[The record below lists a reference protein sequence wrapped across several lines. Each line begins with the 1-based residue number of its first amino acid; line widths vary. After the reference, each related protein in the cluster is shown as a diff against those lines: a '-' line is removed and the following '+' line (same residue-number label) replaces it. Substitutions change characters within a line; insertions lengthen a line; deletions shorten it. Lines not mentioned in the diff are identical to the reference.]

1 MDSETSP
8 QVRTIGRAEEASLRL
23 VFGGPVSLW
32 LPLARLVGVK
42 VDRDPVVDDALLAEA
57 EAGAVLAARRFGP
70 ALAVTA
76 VAMAAMIP
84 WYRVQSALLLPL
96 TYGGFHKVAGG
107 VLDGGM
113 PFWVAM
119 TVATATMVLGGLI
132 VGLLDALVFG
142 AAPLFLLR
150 RCMLAAAPAVS
161 LAMAQGD
168 DAFEVTQ
175 AERYP
180 RLAYAAERIL
190 YPRGRARG

>member
-1 MDSETSP
+1 MDPETSP
-8 QVRTIGRAEEASLRL
+8 QARTIGRAEEASLRL

-42 VDRDPVVDDALLAEA
+42 VNPAPVIDDALLSEA
-57 EAGAVLAARRFGP
+57 EAGAVLAGRRFGP
-70 ALAVTA
+70 ALAVTT
-76 VAMAAMIP
+76 VAMIAMIP
-84 WYRVQSALLLPL
+84 WYRVQSAFLLPQ
-96 TYGGFHKVAGG
+96 TYAGFHKVASG
-107 VLDGGM
+107 VLEGGM

-119 TVATATMVLGGLI
+119 VVATATVVLAGLI

-142 AAPLFLLR
+142 AVPLFLLR

-168 DAFEVTQ
+168 DAFLPEQ

-180 RLAYAAERIL
+180 RVTYAAERIL
-190 YPRGRARG
+190 YPRGRGRG